1 MVELKKDLPA
11 MFEEFADQRRNS
23 FLAIKKLKDAGTPV
37 VGVFCTY
44 LPKEIANAMGA
55 VVVGL
60 CSVSDE
66 TIPDAEK
73 DLPRNLCPL
82 IKSSYGF
89 AKTDKCPFFYFSDLV
104 VGETTCDGK
113 KKMYEMLA
121 EFKPVYVIELPNRQS
136 EEGIA
141 MYRREIIRFKEKL
154 EEQFGTTITEE
165 AIRHQ
170 IRLRNETTKAL
181 LRLQYLMANDPA
193 PVSGLDI
200 VNTSYGSGFNLDLE
214 SLPGRI
220 NEMADM
226 IEADYAAGKNV
237 GKKPRILVTGSPS
250 GGAALKVIRAIE
262 ESGAVVVAFENCA
275 GLKSMLLTDEEN
287 PDVYD
292 ALARRYMGIGCSCMS
307 PNPNRLAMLDR
318 LIDEFKVDGVVDL
331 ILQACHTY
339 NVETSLVGKLVKEK
353 KGIPYTVVET
363 DYSQSDVGQ
372 IKTRMAAFVEML

>member
-11 MFEEFADQRRNS
+11 IFEEFADQRRTS
-23 FLAIKKLKDAGTPV
+23 FLTVKKLKDEGTPII
-37 VGVFCTY
+37 GVFCTY
-44 LPKEIANAMGA
+44 LPREIANAMGA
-55 VVVGL
+55 AVVGL

-113 KKMYEMLA
+113 KKMYELLA

-154 EEQFGTTITEE
+154 EQQFETTITEA

-170 IRLRNETTKAL
+170 IHLRNEVTKSL
-181 LRLQYLMANDPA
+181 LRLQYLMTNDPA

-200 VNTSYGSGFNLDLE
+200 VNTSYGSGFNMDVE

-226 IEADYAAGKNV
+226 IESDYAAGKNV

-262 ESGAVVVAFENCA
+262 DSGAVVVAFENCS
-275 GLKSMLLTDEEN
+275 GLKSMLLTDEED

-318 LIDEFKVDGVVDL
+318 LIDEFKVDGVVDV

-339 NVETSLVGKLVKEK
+339 NVETGLVGKLVKEK
-353 KGIPYTVVET
+353 KGIPYAVVET
-363 DYSQSDVGQ
+363 DYSQADVGQ
-372 IKTRMAAFVEML
+372 IKTRMAAFIEML